1 MAGLNGNNRRRGRAG
16 PGFTLMEVLVSLV
29 VGTLIVGGVM
39 GVLGASLHYRQR
51 VLDKSADWPVLEAA
65 AQQVLAEPEAYV
77 GGDIPLPDL
86 PGAPVVRAEWTRI
99 ELISGGL
106 EQTEDLASRSLYRVD
121 LVYHKSRL
129 HLSLVK
135 GADNGP

>member
-1 MAGLNGNNRRRGRAG
+1 MWRLNWKKRRRNCS
-16 PGFTLMEVLVSLV
+16 GFTLIEVLVSLV

-51 VLDKSADWPVLEAA
+51 VVAKTTDWPLLEAA
-65 AQQVLAEPEAYV
+65 AQKVLAAPEAFV
-77 GGDIPLPDL
+77 GGDIALPDL

-99 ELISGGL
+99 ELLSGGL
-106 EQTEDLASRSLYRVD
+106 EQTEDLAGRSLYRVD
-121 LVYHKSRL
+121 LAYRKSRL
-129 HLSLVK
+129 HLSLVQ